1 MGLLSHL
8 LWEWRPDAAC
18 PEHLWKSDGH
28 SMPSYDE
35 RLGSGVVRPLCR
47 RVASSE
53 AEMTYP
59 LEGRFATLEQGGE
72 ELHARGWVRY
82 PRARRR

>member
-1 MGLLSHL
+1 MGFRSLL
-8 LWEWRPDAAC
+8 LWGWRSDAAC

-35 RLGSGVVRPLCR
+35 RLGSGAVRPLCR

-53 AEMTYP
+53 AEMSYP
-59 LEGRFATLEQGGE
+59 LEGRFATLERGGD
-72 ELHARGWVRY
+72 ELPARG
-82 PRARRR
+82 